1 MLCHA
6 CLKCRQV
13 LYFSTQ
19 PDGTRDAVCC
29 AMRYIS
35 DPRVSGLIHVS
46 AFHDDDGPQPALGSI
61 SIDEPDYD
69 GARGSILDEGR
80 RLRDVPRDLI

>member
-1 MLCHA
+1 VLCHA

-29 AMRYIS
+29 AMRYIA
-35 DPRVSGLIHVS
+35 DPRVSGLIHVRH
-46 AFHDDDGPQPALGSI
+46 FDDDDGPDYPIGSI

-69 GARGSILDEGR
+69 GARCSILDEQS
-80 RLRDVPRDLI
+80 RLRGHPKDLI